1 MDADYVLL
9 LETDL
14 DIRLYFYSSLAYDIA
29 GNNSFAYAGLKWY
42 ISQIEATGRERNSCH
57 KANNRRKC
65 VQCSRF

>member
-42 ISQIEATGRERNSCH
+42 ISQIEA
-57 KANNRRKC
+57 
-65 VQCSRF
+65 